1 VEATRQILF
10 DLHPRIGLNVG
21 ILLAWCAIGSILFP
35 FCCYYMRWNT
45 MRVKRN
51 AAKAEAEWK
60 QKMEKQQEDPSFL
73 ARVTTLG
80 GGRRESRERRGKRSN
95 EEV

>member
-1 VEATRQILF
+1 
-10 DLHPRIGLNVG
+10 
-21 ILLAWCAIGSILFP
+21 
-35 FCCYYMRWNT
+35 

-51 AAKAEAEWK
+51 AAKAETEWK
-60 QKMEKQQEDPSFL
+60 QKMEKQLEEPSFL

-80 GGRRESRERRGKRSN
+80 GGRRGNRERRGKHSN